1 MTAGTARQ
9 KGRRRM
15 SEDRV
20 VSFSDAA
27 EERIRSYIAED
38 ETADLAV
45 RVSVQSASPV
55 APEYEMAL
63 IEPDEWREDDVSFD
77 GGGFEVVID
86 PESAKILRGTSIDWV
101 ETMQGS
107 GFKFENPNLKPLGA
121 EPLEGPLV
129 ERVKRVIDERVNPGV
144 AMHGGRVSLVDI
156 RENIVYVSMGGGCQG
171 CGMAGVTLT
180 QGIKEMIKEAAPE
193 VVDVR
198 DVTDH
203 AAGENPYYS

>member
-1 MTAGTARQ
+1 MA
-9 KGRRRM
+9 
-15 SEDRV
+15 ED
-20 VSFSDAA
+20 DAA
-27 EERIRSYIAED
+27 G
-38 ETADLAV
+38 LAV

-63 IEPDEWREDDVSFD
+63 IEPDERREDDVAFD
-77 GGGFEVVID
+77 GGGFDVVVD
-86 PESAKILRGTSIDWV
+86 PESAKILKGTNIDWV

-107 GFKFENPNLKPLGA
+107 GFKFDNPNLRPLGA

-129 ERVKRVIDERVNPGV
+129 ERVTRVIDERVNPGV

-203 AAGENPYYS
+203 AAGENPYYD